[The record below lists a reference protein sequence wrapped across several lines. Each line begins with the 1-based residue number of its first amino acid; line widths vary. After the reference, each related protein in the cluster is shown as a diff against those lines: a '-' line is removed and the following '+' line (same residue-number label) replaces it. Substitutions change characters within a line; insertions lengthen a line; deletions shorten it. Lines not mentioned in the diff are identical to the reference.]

1 MLLLALL
8 LLMVLVP
15 FPFHYI
21 ECFFVLVNVRE
32 NGELVKSRIIQRAS
46 SIIHYNMK
54 YPEFDYHS
62 LRHTHATMLAEADA
76 PPKYVQERLGHKGI
90 DVTMKIYQHLTKRMS
105 E

>member
-1 MLLLALL
+1 
-8 LLMVLVP
+8 
-15 FPFHYI
+15 
-21 ECFFVLVNVRE
+21 
-32 NGELVKSRIIQRAS
+32 
-46 SIIHYNMK
+46 MK